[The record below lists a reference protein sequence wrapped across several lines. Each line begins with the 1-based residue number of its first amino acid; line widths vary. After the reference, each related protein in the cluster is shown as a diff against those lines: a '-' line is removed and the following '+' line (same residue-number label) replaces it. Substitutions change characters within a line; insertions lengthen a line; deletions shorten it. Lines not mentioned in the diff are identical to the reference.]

1 MRWPYG
7 GRMLDNVRCMQHA
20 TCSQGSAQSDFFQV
34 RRDQSTSKRSQC
46 SQQDEIE
53 KQNILSKDF
62 VPAALSRTSTPSWYL
77 RTLSICYCLF
87 LRFSFGVLFR
97 IPSNFEQRGQL
108 HPPPTLAH
116 FHHSNTPPPISRHP
130 SSSLYDRSAV
140 LPRTPLQS
148 HVGLRI
154 FN

>member
-1 MRWPYG
+1 MFPG
-7 GRMLDNVRCMQHA
+7 ISAVRFLP
-20 TCSQGSAQSDFFQV
+20 GK
-34 RRDQSTSKRSQC
+34 KRSVHFQEITVFPTGRDRKTKHTVQRLRSC
-46 SQQDEIE
+46 S
-53 KQNILSKDF
+53 
-62 VPAALSRTSTPSWYL
+62 VSRTSTPSWYL